1 MTRNPNDVP
10 ITEAHGLSTPKDRIY
25 WEKLSEISDEFPHSL
40 EHYLALWPVYTKR
53 ISLIRFL
60 SHYKLFIKTQELP
73 GDILDLGVSRGVSF
87 FTFHKLLEI
96 VLPTDTS
103 KKVIGI
109 DSFEGLTD
117 FSTYDGALNSN
128 VGKVEGGWSAFNV
141 EEEVFKILELQNEDC
156 VLTKSRGI
164 LIKGRVQDAIPKLIS
179 ERPGMR
185 IALLHLD
192 LDLYEPTYFALEM
205 LWDLVLPGGLIVF
218 DEFALPPWEG
228 EAKAW
233 EDFARNKGLQDYVIT
248 KEPGSLTP
256 NGFLV
261 KR

>member
-1 MTRNPNDVP
+1 M
-10 ITEAHGLSTPKDRIY
+10 
-25 WEKLSEISDEFPHSL
+25 
-40 EHYLALWPVYTKR
+40 
-53 ISLIRFL
+53 
-60 SHYKLFIKTQELP
+60 
-73 GDILDLGVSRGVSF
+73 
-87 FTFHKLLEI
+87 
-96 VLPTDTS
+96 
-103 KKVIGI
+103 
-109 DSFEGLTD
+109 
-117 FSTYDGALNSN
+117 
-128 VGKVEGGWSAFNV
+128 
-141 EEEVFKILELQNEDC
+141 
-156 VLTKSRGI
+156 
-164 LIKGRVQDAIPKLIS
+164 QDAIPKLIS

-233 EDFARNKGLQDYVIT
+233 EDFARNKGLKDYVIT